1 MISLPAFVVAIVMA
15 VLVSVLVDAR
25 PAITQP
31 NAKNAVTTTVDYDV
45 IKFAESSTKDN
56 GLSWEH
62 LTGNYKSTGR
72 PYSAYFAT
80 FHPSYFSFYPSS
92 LGGCVS
98 LVKTSQSSHESWSD
112 CAFATNGGFFDTNP
126 AHLVADNG
134 TLCVGNLISSDQ
146 SGKQVYNQYTDAGT
160 GRANFG
166 ISLVTQEMIIG
177 FIDGA
182 TPSTIQFSQLM
193 SGWGWVVRDGASNV
207 DHSQDLPIGSGFVSE
222 KAPRTAVGAMPD
234 GRMFLL
240 EIDGEED
247 ILAGPDLHEQAELL
261 VSLGV
266 SSAVNIDGGGS
277 SVAVAN
283 GAVVDVPTCKDTP
296 EVCER
301 AVASFTCVQKA

>member
-1 MISLPAFVVAIVMA
+1 MSTLVALVTT
-15 VLVSVLVDAR
+15 VLVLVEGR

-31 NAKNAVTTTVDYDV
+31 GPGNAVSVSSDYDV
-45 IKFAESSTKDN
+45 IKFAEMSAKDN
-56 GLSWEH
+56 GLSWQH

-92 LGGCVS
+92 PGGCVS

-112 CAFATNGGFFDTNP
+112 CAFATNGGFFDTN
-126 AHLVADNG
+126 ASHLAADNG

-146 SGKQVYNQYTDAGT
+146 SGKEIYKQYTDAGT

-166 ISLVTQEMIIG
+166 ISLVTQEMIVG
-177 FIDGA
+177 FIDQT
-182 TPSTIQFSQLM
+182 TPKVVQFSQLM
-193 SGWGWVVRDGASNV
+193 SGWGWVVRDGVSNV
-207 DHSQDLPIGSGFVSE
+207 DKSQDLSSGSGFVSE

-266 SSAVNIDGGGS
+266 NSAVNIDGGGS

-301 AVASFTCVQKA
+301 AVASFTCVRKA